1 MAAFAVVWTTVGSGG
16 SGPTASVRS
25 LAPKATGAAWL
36 GVDTTNFAAAGGGAL
51 VTNVVPGGPADAAG
65 LEPGDLI
72 TQIGN
77 TPIASQSIIPFAL
90 ASLHPG
96 DAVQIQFQRGAF
108 MNAAEV
114 TLGTQPA
121 GHP

>member
-1 MAAFAVVWTTVGSGG
+1 
-16 SGPTASVRS
+16 
-25 LAPKATGAAWL
+25 
-36 GVDTTNFAAAGGGAL
+36 